1 MNKWSF
7 KKRFAWC
14 PCNYPASQRGKVL
27 ELRTAEIWSRTCV
40 APELLSGSASQNSLA
55 SDKEFTLFC
64 KSRIWAIIWLTVVGF
79 FCCCM
84 DNSSTLA
91 CLAESF
97 SSQQILLNSS
107 ISWQSFAWS
116 FWKSLFLTS
125 ISPYNLI
132 LSLWAWSAH
141 RFAWC
146 SWNRWD
152 SNSWLISRKAMSEFL
167 FDSISRFNLSLSL
180 KQFLLSFSRSR
191 TAKSTFRSRNFWR
204 FSLSFNECTTSVS
217 RSLSL
222 STEMQS
228 VCRNRFSVQFCS
240 SFLEA
245 RTTLQMTCTLFPE
258 TRGTMMELCKLLF
271 ACCCWMLLNS
281 TNLLDWG
288 ESRWR
293 RLGTRNW
300 GGCWRFWSAC
310 VPDPCRW
317 RSWRVW
323 AHNLCL
329 GLSQPFGKTHSSE
342 RARLGL
348 CADFLQ
354 RMWWTLRVLMT
365 VQRARTKHV
374 GTHEKEHSRRTSRN
388 DMDVKHCEWRE
399 THFTVSQCGVPKLEM
414 CGSCAVVFERE
425 KCACC
430 AHLVKWFRVQNKLAR
445 SVTKWTQAC
454 DKRLARLISYF
465 ITRMTIVNIVMWET
479 RHSTADWVCFKTQT
493 LLATL
498 RTQKSTSNGVLC
510 IFESRTFVPVSW
522 CARNKRQVS
531 RSSIESEIIS
541 LDVGLRMDGLFA
553 LDLWDIVIEVLHSN
567 KDKTQLKHTSHQ
579 EQLVRFLIPEPRP
592 NMSQETEGWPIES
605 SGSRTH
611 QDTFFSHKSFS
622 CSFFKTMKPWSNTN
636 Y

>member
-1 MNKWSF
+1 
-7 KKRFAWC
+7 
-14 PCNYPASQRGKVL
+14 
-27 ELRTAEIWSRTCV
+27 
-40 APELLSGSASQNSLA
+40 
-55 SDKEFTLFC
+55 
-64 KSRIWAIIWLTVVGF
+64 
-79 FCCCM
+79 M

-180 KQFLLSFSRSR
+180 KQFLLSFSRSSDGQVNFPFKELLEILSVVQR
-191 TAKSTFRSRNFWR
+191 MHHVCVSISFPFRLKCKAFVATD
-204 FSLSFNECTTSVS
+204 SLSNSAPVS
-217 RSLSL
+217 WRPERPYKWHALCFQRLEEQWWNSASCCLL
-222 STEMQS
+222 AAAG
-228 VCRNRFSVQFCS
+228 CS
-240 SFLEA
+240 WIRQTF
-245 RTTLQMTCTLFPE
+245 
-258 TRGTMMELCKLLF
+258 
-271 ACCCWMLLNS
+271 WI
-281 TNLLDWG
+281 G
-288 ESRWR
+288 ESH
-293 RLGTRNW
+293 
-300 GGCWRFWSAC
+300 GG
-310 VPDPCRW
+310 V
-317 RSWRVW
+317 VW
-323 AHNLCL
+323 AQEIGVAVGDSDRRVFRIHVGEEVGEF
-329 GLSQPFGKTHSSE
+329 GLITCVWGWVSHS
-342 RARLGL
+342 ARLTPASGRAWDYAPTSCNGCGGRWGSWWL
-348 CADFLQ
+348 CRGRGQ
-354 RMWWTLRVLMT
+354 NTWE
-365 VQRARTKHV
+365 RTKKNIQEGHH
-374 GTHEKEHSRRTSRN
+374 GTTWMWNTVN
-388 DMDVKHCEWRE
+388 D
-399 THFTVSQCGVPKLEM
+399 
-414 CGSCAVVFERE
+414 
-425 KCACC
+425 
-430 AHLVKWFRVQNKLAR
+430 
-445 SVTKWTQAC
+445 
-454 DKRLARLISYF
+454 ARLILPWANVVCPNWKCAEVALWCSNEKNVRVVRIWWSGSVYRTSLQDRSQNGLKHVTNDWQGWF
-465 ITRMTIVNIVMWET
+465 LISSHEWLSSILSCGK
-479 RHSTADWVCFKTQT
+479 HGTALQT
-493 LLATL
+493 GFVSRLRLCWRPWGLKNQPQMVSCVFLKVELLS
-498 RTQKSTSNGVLC
+498 QSVG
-510 IFESRTFVPVSW
+510 